1 MAPNH
6 RPDETTPDPE
16 SGPAA
21 APERTAPTPAAPASG
36 PERTSAPASAS
47 SAASTPVPALEA
59 DLCLSRGA
67 FTLEASLTVRP
78 GEILALLGPNGAGK
92 SSALRALAGLVPLT
106 GGRVLVDGRDQTRT
120 PVEHRPIGMVFQDYL
135 LFPHMS
141 ALDNVAF
148 GPRHQG
154 LSRAGARERAAELLA
169 HMDLSAY
176 ARVRPRRLSGGQAQR
191 VALARALA
199 VRPRLLLLD
208 EPMAALDASTRIDV
222 RARLGHLLEEFDG
235 ATVLVT
241 HDPLDAM
248 VLADRVAV
256 IEGGRV
262 VQQGEPAEV
271 ARRPR
276 TAYVARLVGLNL
288 FRGTAE
294 GTTVTLDGD
303 GPGGPVRVEAHEAH
317 RGPALVAFPPRAVAL
332 YPHRPHGSPRN
343 VWRLTVEGIE
353 RFGDQVRVHL
363 AGNPSL
369 AADISPA
376 ALAELG
382 LARGDAVW
390 AGVKAAEVECY
401 PG

>member
-6 RPDETTPDPE
+6 HPDETTPDPE
-16 SGPAA
+16 SGPAP

-36 PERTSAPASAS
+36 PERTSASAS

-59 DLCLSRGA
+59 DLRLSRGA

-154 LSRAGARERAAELLA
+154 LSRAAARERAAELLA

-222 RARLGHLLEEFDG
+222 RARLRHLLEEFDG

-256 IEGGRV
+256 IEEGRV

>member
-1 MAPNH
+1 M
-6 RPDETTPDPE
+6 
-16 SGPAA
+16 
-21 APERTAPTPAAPASG
+21 
-36 PERTSAPASAS
+36 
-47 SAASTPVPALEA
+47 EA

>member
-1 MAPNH
+1 VDERLMAPNH
-6 RPDETTPDPE
+6 HPDETAPE
-16 SGPAA
+16 PGPG
-21 APERTAPTPAAPASG
+21 PERTAPTPAAPASG
-36 PERTSAPASAS
+36 PERASAPASAS
-47 SAASTPVPALEA
+47 TPAPALEA
-59 DLCLSRGA
+59 DLRLSRGA

-92 SSALRALAGLVPLT
+92 SSALRALAGLVPLS

-154 LSRAGARERAAELLA
+154 LSRAAARERAAELLA

-222 RARLGHLLEEFDG
+222 RARLRHLLEEFDG

-256 IEGGRV
+256 IEEGRV

>member
-1 MAPNH
+1 V
-6 RPDETTPDPE
+6 DERLMTPDRDPAE
-16 SGPAA
+16 PGPA
-21 APERTAPTPAAPASG
+21 PA
-36 PERTSAPASAS
+36 
-47 SAASTPVPALEA
+47 PALEA
-59 DLCLSRGA
+59 DLHLSRGD

-148 GPRHQG
+148 GPRRQG
-154 LSRAGARERAAELLA
+154 LSRTAARERAAGLLA

-222 RARLGHLLEEFDG
+222 RARLRHLLEEFDG

-256 IEGGRV
+256 IEEGRV

-303 GPGGPVRVEAHEAH
+303 GSGGPVRVEAHEAH

-363 AGNPSL
+363 AGAPSL

>member
-256 IEGGRV
+256 IEGAGSSSRASPPRWR
-262 VQQGEPAEV
+262 GAPAPPTSRGWWGSTSSG
-271 ARRPR
+271 ARPR
-276 TAYVARLVGLNL
+276 APPSPWTATVPAGPSGWRRTRRTGDRPWWPSRRAPWPCTRTV
-288 FRGTAE
+288 RTAVRA
-294 GTTVTLDGD
+294 TC
-303 GPGGPVRVEAHEAH
+303 GG
-317 RGPALVAFPPRAVAL
+317 
-332 YPHRPHGSPRN
+332 
-343 VWRLTVEGIE
+343 
-353 RFGDQVRVHL
+353 
-363 AGNPSL
+363 
-369 AADISPA
+369 
-376 ALAELG
+376 
-382 LARGDAVW
+382 
-390 AGVKAAEVECY
+390 
-401 PG
+401 

>member
-1 MAPNH
+1 M
-6 RPDETTPDPE
+6 
-16 SGPAA
+16 
-21 APERTAPTPAAPASG
+21 
-36 PERTSAPASAS
+36 
-47 SAASTPVPALEA
+47 ASTGHLTAVPALDA
-59 DLCLSRGA
+59 RLCLRRGD
-67 FTLEASLTVRP
+67 FTLDVTLRVRP

-92 SSALRALAGLVPLT
+92 SSALRALAGLESLT
-106 GGRVLVDGRDQTRT
+106 EGHVRVDGRDRTRT
-120 PVEHRPIGMVFQDYL
+120 PVEYRPVGVVFQEYL

-148 GPRHQG
+148 GPRRQG
-154 LSRAGARERAAELLA
+154 LSRAAARERAAELLA
-169 HMDLSAY
+169 HMNLSEY
-176 ARVRPRRLSGGQAQR
+176 ARIRPRRLSGGQAQR

-199 VRPRLLLLD
+199 VRPRILLMD
-208 EPMAALDASTRIDV
+208 EPMAALDASTRVDV
-222 RARLGHLLEEFDG
+222 RARLRHLLEGFDG

-256 IEGGRV
+256 IEEGRV
-262 VQQGEPAEV
+262 VQEGTPTEV

-294 GTTVTLDGD
+294 GTTVTVGSTEPE
-303 GPGGPVRVEAHEAH
+303 GPARVEVHEAH
-317 RGPALVAFPPRAVAL
+317 HGPVLVAFPPRAVAL
-332 YPHRPHGSPRN
+332 YTRRPHGSPRN
-343 VWRLTVEGIE
+343 VWHLTVEGIE
-353 RFGDQVRVHL
+353 RFGDQVRL
-363 AGNPSL
+363 YLTGRPSL

-382 LARGDAVW
+382 LDRGDRVW
-390 AGVKAAEVECY
+390 AQVKAAEVECY

>member
-1 MAPNH
+1 MAPT
-6 RPDETTPDPE
+6 DELP
-16 SGPAA
+16 A
-21 APERTAPTPAAPASG
+21 APE
-36 PERTSAPASAS
+36 
-47 SAASTPVPALEA
+47 PALDA
-59 DLCLSRGA
+59 RLCLDRGDFNLDVELRA
-67 FTLEASLTVRP
+67 RP

-106 GGRVLVDGRDQTRT
+106 DGHVRVDGRDETAT
-120 PVEHRPIGMVFQDYL
+120 PVERRPIGMVFQDYL

-148 GPRHQG
+148 GPRCQG
-154 LSRAGARERAAELLA
+154 LSRPRARERAAGLLA
-169 HMDLSAY
+169 HMGLSEHV
-176 ARVRPRRLSGGQAQR
+176 RSRPRGLSGGQAQR

-222 RARLGHLLEEFDG
+222 RARLRHLLEEFDG

-256 IEGGRV
+256 IESGRT
-262 VQQGEPAEV
+262 VQQGPPAEV

-294 GTTVTLDGD
+294 GTTVTLEAAGNG
-303 GPGGPVRVEAHEAH
+303 GPGGSGGPARVEAHEAH
-317 RGPALVAFPPRAVAL
+317 HGPALVAFPPRAVAL
-332 YPHRPHGSPRN
+332 YPRRPHGSPRN
-343 VWRLTVEGIE
+343 VWRLRVEGIE

-363 AGNPSL
+363 AGRPSL

-382 LARGDAVW
+382 LTRGDEVW